1 MTNHYTD
8 VCEATI
14 ESLRQ
19 TVERQAA
26 QIEMMR
32 EGFTNI
38 MVNTCEKFPG
48 QRILQIMEICN
59 KSLSSAPDQALEQ
72 FAAIADLS
80 GVIMC
85 EKKPVAYMAV

>member
-32 EGFTNI
+32 
-38 MVNTCEKFPG
+38 
-48 QRILQIMEICN
+48 QQL
-59 KSLSSAPDQALEQ
+59 AAAL
-72 FAAIADLS
+72 AACKQKDEALKWLMDRAKTRL
-80 GVIMC
+80 
-85 EKKPVAYMAV
+85 